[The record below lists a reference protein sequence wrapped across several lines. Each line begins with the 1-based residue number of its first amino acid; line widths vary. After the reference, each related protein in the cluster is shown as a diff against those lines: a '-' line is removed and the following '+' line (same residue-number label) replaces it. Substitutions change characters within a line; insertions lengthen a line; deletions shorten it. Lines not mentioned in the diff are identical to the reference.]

1 MHFRI
6 VEIKNNDLYVIY
18 DADNGGVCCCSKY
31 TVNQLLNDYKQQ
43 IDGVTLT
50 AKGINIQEVSL
61 DGVIRAKKAPMICE
75 DTTKRSAVTIMKG
88 LSEKHYPRVKQER
101 RSTGSYVKVAV
112 VCTTDSKYVVALP
125 ALQVSGNTF
134 LALNGCVYKSEPA
147 KNMSAQEQRK
157 KVTDYFVKTVQ
168 NYTPTDAEKQL
179 LIELYALLEQQ
190 YAINNKTLVA
200 TNEIDKQIAKLES
213 EKEKL
218 LLKKQ
223 QLNNARDA
231 ENKTHIK
238 EMQSIANRYKYKD
251 IKGNELVEY
260 SFMSGSSSST
270 NSAKRV
276 PRECIRYVIER
287 SKRKLLYTHGL
298 AYRHPTTY
306 RQPITKERAMQI
318 IDSADYLDVDAT
330 HNDAIYLNTYS
341 GDDMW

>member
-1 MHFRI
+1 M
-6 VEIKNNDLYVIY
+6 YVIY

-61 DGVIRAKKAPMICE
+61 DGVIRTKKAPIICE
-75 DTTKRSAVTIMKG
+75 NTTKRSAVTIIKG
-88 LSEKHYPRVKQER
+88 LSENHYPRVKQER
-101 RSTGSYVKVAV
+101 RSTGSYVKVAIA
-112 VCTTDSKYVVALP
+112 CTTDSKYAEELP

-134 LALNGCVYKSEPA
+134 LALNGCIYKSTPA
-147 KNMSAQEQRK
+147 KNMSSQEQRK

-168 NYTPTDAEKQL
+168 NYTPAVAEKQL
-179 LIELYALLEQQ
+179 LIELYAVLEQQ
-190 YAINNKTLVA
+190 NAINNKTMVA
-200 TNEIDKQIAKLES
+200 NNEIDKQIAKLES

-223 QLNNARDA
+223 QLNNTKDA
-231 ENKTHIK
+231 ENKAHIK
-238 EMQSIANRYKYKD
+238 EMQNIANRYKYKD

-260 SFMSGSSSST
+260 SFMGGSST
-270 NSAKRV
+270 NSANRV
-276 PRECIRYVIER
+276 SRECMRYVVER